1 MNREASHCFTA
12 QNPSG
17 EEKFIEISDAYAILS
32 DPLKRQRYDAG
43 GYDEPSAS
51 GGYRPHHSEARPAD
65 FYRDFYKQQQEDDV
79 PKGNMLRDVS
89 RSGRSTILPC
99 TTWESAGLS

>member
-1 MNREASHCFTA
+1 MRSLPHDA
-12 QNPSG
+12 QNPDG

-43 GYDEPSAS
+43 GYDEPTSS
-51 GGYRPHHSEARPAD
+51 GGHRPHHSGARAGD
-65 FYRDFYKQQQEDDV
+65 FYRDFYAQQQEDDV

-89 RSGRSTILPC
+89 LRAVKGIISGSMK
-99 TTWESAGLS
+99 

>member
-1 MNREASHCFTA
+1 M

-65 FYRDFYKQQQEDDV
+65 FYRDFYKQQQEEDDV
-79 PKGNMLRDVS
+79 PKGNILRDVS
-89 RSGRSTILPC
+89 HRLRLILLPC
-99 TTWESAGLS
+99 TNWEGGVLTVGK